1 MLRLRSI
8 YDLGGGNMTVEQSE
22 LEKIAKEFAQ
32 RMTPQI
38 LEQGKGLTDEQLARM
53 AVLEGKKRLKASK
66 LPNLSI
72 HPRLVSETTLL

>member
-1 MLRLRSI
+1 
-8 YDLGGGNMTVEQSE
+8 MTVEQSE

-53 AVLEGKKRLKASK
+53 AVLEGISARLGHELGKKQATKAEK
-66 LPNLSI
+66 KA
-72 HPRLVSETTLL
+72 EGK